1 MLLNQKA
8 INNMQ
13 EKIYKY
19 YLWLCMFLCFFIPF
33 IPVAHALSS
42 VIMGC
47 ILVLAIFLLKK
58 KDLKD
63 IVETRSVLVFFAFFT
78 IIIIQSLFVNG
89 IINDF
94 AELRKIGQTILLI
107 VLLSII
113 KNPQNLKNAFIA
125 GAALS
130 SIISLFNIIAYVIDT
145 GNTSFYTGEIVE
157 TLMMTQ
163 RLYLGFFNVIALVF
177 CLESFFNFYNKK
189 IAKTYFL
196 LATLLLITTLLIASR
211 TAVILIVFVL
221 ISTTLYKLNSKA
233 RNIGTIAV
241 VVGGL
246 ALVFTNN
253 NFSKRILYAADDQRE
268 SFVEKFKTHEP
279 RYLIW
284 KNSFEVFNENNN
296 KSIGL
301 GFGKTQELLREKYKK
316 IEPVK
321 KREWFIQRDFNT
333 HNQYIDFLL
342 SIGVF
347 GLACFIALLIIILFD
362 SKKTIYNLNIYFSL
376 IFFMF
381 FENPFHRTFGVFV
394 IALICYTILNKN
406 KIKE

>member
-1 MLLNQKA
+1 
-8 INNMQ
+8 MQ

-42 VIMGC
+42 IIMGC
-47 ILVLAIFLLKK
+47 ILVLAVFLLKK
-58 KDLKD
+58 RDLKD
-63 IVETRSVLVFFAFFT
+63 IVQTRSVLVFFAFFT
-78 IIIIQSLFVNG
+78 IIVIQSLFING

-94 AELRKIGQTILLI
+94 EELKKIGQTILLI
-107 VLLSII
+107 LLFSIV
-113 KNPQNLKNAFIA
+113 KNPQNLKNSFIA

-157 TLMMTQ
+157 NLMMTQ

-177 CLESFFNFYNKK
+177 CIESFFNFYNKK
-189 IAKTYFL
+189 TAKAYFL
-196 LATLLLITTLLIASR
+196 LAILLLITTLLIASR
-211 TAVILIVFVL
+211 TAVVLILFIL

-233 RNIGTIAV
+233 RNIGIIAV

-246 ALVFTNN
+246 ALVLTNN
-253 NFSKRILYAADDQRE
+253 NFSKRILYSADDQRE
-268 SFVEKFKTHEP
+268 SFVEKFKTQEP

-284 KNSFEVFNENNN
+284 KNSFEIFNENNN

-347 GLACFIALLIIILFD
+347 GLAGFIALLIIILVD

-376 IFFMF
+376 IFFML
-381 FENPFHRTFGVFV
+381 FENPFHRIFGVFV

>member
-1 MLLNQKA
+1 
-8 INNMQ
+8 
-13 EKIYKY
+13 
-19 YLWLCMFLCFFIPF
+19 
-33 IPVAHALSS
+33 VAHALSS
-42 VIMGC
+42 IIMGC
-47 ILVLAIFLLKK
+47 ILVLAVFLLKK
-58 KDLKD
+58 RDLKD
-63 IVETRSVLVFFAFFT
+63 IVQTRSVLVFFAFFT
-78 IIIIQSLFVNG
+78 IIVIQSLFING

-94 AELRKIGQTILLI
+94 EELKKIGQTILLI
-107 VLLSII
+107 LLFSIV
-113 KNPQNLKNAFIA
+113 KNPQNLKNSFIA

-157 TLMMTQ
+157 NLMMTQ

-177 CLESFFNFYNKK
+177 CIESFFNFYNKK
-189 IAKTYFL
+189 TAKAYFL
-196 LATLLLITTLLIASR
+196 LAILLLITTLLIASR
-211 TAVILIVFVL
+211 TAVVLILFIL

-233 RNIGTIAV
+233 RNIGIIAV

-246 ALVFTNN
+246 ALVLTNN
-253 NFSKRILYAADDQRE
+253 NFSKRILYSADDQRE

-284 KNSFEVFNENNN
+284 KNSFEIFNENNN

-347 GLACFIALLIIILFD
+347 GLAGFIALLIIILVD
-362 SKKTIYNLNIYFSL
+362 SKKTIYNLNTYFSL
-376 IFFMF
+376 IFFML
-381 FENPFHRTFGVFV
+381 FENPFHRIFGVFV